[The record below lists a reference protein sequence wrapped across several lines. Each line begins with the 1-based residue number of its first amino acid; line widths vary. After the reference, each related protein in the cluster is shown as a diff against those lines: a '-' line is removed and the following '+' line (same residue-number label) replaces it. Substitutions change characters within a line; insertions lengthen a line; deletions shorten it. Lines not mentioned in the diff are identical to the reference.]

1 MANLNI
7 RNLYYRWFVRR
18 LERPCALPPG
28 NRTKEAT
35 EQLRKYET
43 VLKEWKGKERPQSME
58 EALVLAE
65 LLMHQGLFF
74 ASHEFLEEF
83 WRPATGE
90 KRLAVHGIIQFAA
103 AFHKLEL
110 NPGAAAGACELLEKA
125 SAKLGAT
132 GALGPGVG
140 PALADQA
147 DECRRALARGALD
160 PLAAARRL
168 NWTGRWSV

>member
-1 MANLNI
+1 MANLKI
-7 RNLYYRWFVRR
+7 RNLYYKWFVQR

-35 EQLRKYET
+35 ELLRKYEK
-43 VLKEWKGKERPQSME
+43 VLKIWNGKQRPRVVE

-65 LLMHQGLFF
+65 LLMNQGLFF
-74 ASHEFLEEF
+74 GCHEFLEEF
-83 WRPATGE
+83 WRPAAGE

-110 NPGAAAGACELLEKA
+110 NPGAVAGACELLEKA

-147 DECRRALARGALD
+147 DDCRRALAQGTLD
-160 PLAAARRL
+160 PLSAARHL